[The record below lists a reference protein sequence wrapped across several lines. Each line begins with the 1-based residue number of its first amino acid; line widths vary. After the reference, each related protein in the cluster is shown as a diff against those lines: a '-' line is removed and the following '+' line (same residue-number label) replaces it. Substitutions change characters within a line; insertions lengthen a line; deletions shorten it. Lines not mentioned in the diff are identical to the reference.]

1 MTCPYCGPFQR
12 CQNPDD
18 CAADDHDSDDEPSEA
33 ELERTAANVSV
44 PLWERV

>member
-1 MTCPYCGPFQR
+1 MICLYCGPFQR

-18 CAADDHDSDDEPSEA
+18 CAADDHDSDEPSEA
-33 ELERTAANVSV
+33 ELERTAENVGV